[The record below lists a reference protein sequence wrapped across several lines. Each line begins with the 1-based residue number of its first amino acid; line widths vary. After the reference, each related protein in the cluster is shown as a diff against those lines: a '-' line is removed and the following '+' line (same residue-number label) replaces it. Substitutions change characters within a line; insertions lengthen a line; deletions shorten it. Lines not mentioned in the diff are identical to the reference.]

1 MNIAYE
7 RVKLTY
13 IHHQLPSEELLR
25 QCFLNNTL
33 SNDYFVLVNIVTE
46 APAGFNSYIQ
56 AKVYFSQLLSLYE
69 QVANIK
75 YSPEERQWLIMH
87 LSILSRKEG
96 IDKEAPIILND
107 YKLLPRLQNPSIFI
121 QYIQLQV
128 KSTIATINLIL
139 RRPDAEVNQLLAELN
154 SYPDS
159 VREYI
164 NEV

>member
-13 IHHQLPSEELLR
+13 IHHQFPSEELLR
-25 QCFLNNTL
+25 QCLLNNTL

-46 APAGFNSYIQ
+46 ASAGFSSYIQ
-56 AKVYFSQLLSLYE
+56 AKVYFSQLLNLYE
-69 QVANIK
+69 QVTNIK

-87 LSILSRKEG
+87 LAILSRKEG

-107 YKLLPRLQNPSIFI
+107 YRLLPRLQNPSIFI